1 MSLVQ
6 AAFVQKKLFVCT
18 KPYQYMIARLI
29 KQGSDFEQCDIM
41 ILDHFYE
48 AIDFC
53 EKVKKTDVWNK
64 VIYFEDGMLDDY
76 KLKLNPIEKYHFY
89 HSWRK
94 FLPPIMEDISMYSEV
109 FLAHEFVA
117 VEYAIM
123 RKFSSEGKKVTL
135 YEEGYSN
142 YINNST
148 HETLIMKGLKKFSPW
163 LGLPGGYFG
172 SLKWV
177 DSVWVQRPHLIRED
191 RENPIRFK
199 AKPLPME
206 LTDFLQLPKIMDEMY
221 ILFPELAEI
230 DANVQGHE
238 VISVVL
244 TESWHDQM
252 VDRDQYVEQIITK
265 INDVNQDQESL
276 IFFKQHPGE
285 SLPMQWVSEQVV
297 LLPKQL
303 PFELLY
309 LIMKKNKLK
318 KVNLFSFGSTAILNL
333 YHLCKDDESLEI
345 YLFGKGMSRTYCMEM
360 KFPRFCELADNF
372 QVQYRIV

>member
-1 MSLVQ
+1 
-6 AAFVQKKLFVCT
+6 
-18 KPYQYMIARLI
+18 
-29 KQGSDFEQCDIM
+29 M

-48 AIDFC
+48 AVDFC
-53 EKVKKTDVWNK
+53 EKTRKTGVWNK
-64 VIYFEDGMLDDY
+64 VIYFDDGMLDDY
-76 KLKLNPIEKYHFY
+76 KLKLNPLEKYHFY
-89 HSWRK
+89 HSWRR
-94 FLPPIMEDISMYSEV
+94 FLPGVMEDISMYSEV

-148 HETLIMKGLKKFSPW
+148 HETLFMKGLKKFSPW

-177 DSVWVQRPHLIRED
+177 DSVWVQSPHLIRKD
-191 RENPIRFK
+191 HENPIRNK

-206 LTDFLQLPKIMDEMY
+206 LTDFLQHPKIMEELY

-230 DANVQGHE
+230 DAYVQGHE

-252 VDRDQYVEQIITK
+252 ADRNEYVEQIVTK
-265 INDVNQDQESL
+265 INEVNQDQKSL

-285 SLPMQWVSEQVV
+285 NLPMQSESEQIVI
-297 LLPKQL
+297 LPKQL

-333 YHLCKDDESLEI
+333 YHLCKDDESPEI
-345 YLFGKGMSRTYCMEM
+345 YLFGKGMSRTYYMEM
-360 KFPRFCELADNF
+360 KFPRFCKLATNF
-372 QVQYRIV
+372 HVLFKSI

>member
-1 MSLVQ
+1 LIGTTLG
-6 AAFVQKKLFVCT
+6 QKRLFVCT

-29 KQGSDFEQCDIM
+29 KQGSGFEQCDIM
-41 ILDHFYE
+41 ILDHFYQ
-48 AIDFC
+48 AVDFC
-53 EKVKKTDVWNK
+53 EKTKRSGIWNK
-64 VIYFEDGMLDDY
+64 VIYFDDGMLDDY
-76 KLKLNPIEKYHFY
+76 KLKLNPVEKYHFY

-94 FLPPIMEDISMYSEV
+94 FLPAVFEDISMYSEV
-109 FLAHEFVA
+109 FLAHDFVA

-123 RKFSSEGKKVTL
+123 RKFGSEGKKVTI

-148 HETLIMKGLKKFSPW
+148 HETLIMKGLKKISPW

-172 SLKWV
+172 SLRWV
-177 DSVWVQRPHLIRED
+177 DSVWVQRPHLIKED
-191 RENPIRFK
+191 RDNPIRFK

-206 LTDFLQLPKIMDEMY
+206 LTDFLQLPEIIEEMY

-230 DANVQGHE
+230 DAHVQGHE

-252 VDRDQYVEQIITK
+252 EDRAQYVEQIVAK
-265 INDVNQDQESL
+265 INDVVEQQESL

-285 SLPMQWVSEQVV
+285 NLPLQWNSDQIV

-309 LIMKKNKLK
+309 LIMKKNRLQ

-333 YHLCKDDESLEI
+333 FHLCKDEKSLEI
-345 YLFGKGMSRTYCMEM
+345 YLFGKGLDRTYYMEM
-360 KFPRFCELADNF
+360 KFPRFCELATNF
-372 QVQYRIV
+372 QVQYQIV